1 MEFCLSVHCYRAC
14 VKLNS
19 GREEGEREREEG
31 IGYTRPLLP
40 AKMLLVPFVLLSLA
54 GSFDCPD
61 HVIFTACLTLR
72 GHDTHIDF
80 SSGFCLWSTGFAI

>member
-1 MEFCLSVHCYRAC
+1 MREINPGH
-14 VKLNS
+14 
-19 GREEGEREREEG
+19 EEGEREREEG

-72 GHDTHIDF
+72 GHNTHIDF